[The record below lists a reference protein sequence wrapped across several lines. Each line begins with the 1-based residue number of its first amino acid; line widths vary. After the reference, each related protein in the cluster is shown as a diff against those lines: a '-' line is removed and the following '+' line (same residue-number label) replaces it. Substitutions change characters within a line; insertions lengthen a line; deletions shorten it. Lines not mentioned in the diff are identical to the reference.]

1 MELRLLLIATI
12 PILQKLIAPLLFQ
25 LGTLLGTITI
35 DTGDD
40 SDNEA
45 DENFTITLDQP
56 SDLTIVTLGAIT
68 EAVGT
73 ILSNDGPTISIES
86 QSVNEDIGTV
96 TLKVSLANPG
106 GTAISVPWN
115 TVAGT
120 AHETSDYTAVFWNV
134 RI

>member
-1 MELRLLLIATI
+1 MV
-12 PILQKLIAPLLFQ
+12 
-25 LGTLLGTITI
+25 

-73 ILSNDGPTISIES
+73 ILSNDGPTLSIES
-86 QSVNEDIGTV
+86 KSINEDVGTV
-96 TLKVSLANPG
+96 TLKVRLTNPG

-120 AHETSDYTAVFWNV
+120 AH
-134 RI
+134 